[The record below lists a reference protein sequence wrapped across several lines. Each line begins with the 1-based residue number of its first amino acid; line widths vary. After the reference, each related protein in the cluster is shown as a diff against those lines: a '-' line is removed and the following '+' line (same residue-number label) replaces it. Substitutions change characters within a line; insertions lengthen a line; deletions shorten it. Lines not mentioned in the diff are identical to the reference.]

1 MGAPT
6 TRIMAADFLIPPELR
21 GLSLAANPAG
31 RIGGLRLQVAA
42 CRGAT
47 RLAACYQQIPLR
59 VLPPFQMAENQP
71 ALLYLLNPTAG
82 LMDGDGQRID
92 LEAGPC
98 SRTVVTGQ
106 SATRIHPS
114 VQSFATQQWHV
125 HVAQD
130 ALLVVLPGP
139 AIPFAGCRYFQR
151 AAIDLAPGAGFVWG
165 DIWLS
170 GRYARGEVSE
180 QFQFSTLIQEL
191 SIRRGNQLAFRDR
204 FCWRGPWDRDTA
216 AWHFG
221 GAQACGSLFVTG
233 KIEPDLIPDLPGVK
247 QAHFPTAAGDTCLR
261 WLGPSETVA
270 NAVVQTGLRA
280 AASLQ
285 GQRNGK
291 PWLLESGGLAPNH
304 WFSLMPEDVSSTGKD
319 AFREAANA

>member
-1 MGAPT
+1 MGAPA
-6 TRIMAADFLIPPELR
+6 TRITAADFLIPPELR

-31 RIGGLRLQVAA
+31 RIGGVRLRLTA
-42 CRGAT
+42 RNGAT
-47 RLAACYQQIPLR
+47 RLAVCYQQIPLR
-59 VLPPFQMAENQP
+59 VLPPFQMAEHEP

-82 LMDGDGQRID
+82 LMDGDAQRID
-92 LEAGPC
+92 LQAGPF

-114 VQSFATQQWHV
+114 VQGFATQQWHV
-125 HVAQD
+125 HVAD
-130 ALLVVLPGP
+130 SAILVVLPGP

-151 AAIDLAPGAGFVWG
+151 AAIDLAPTARFLWG

-170 GRYARGEVSE
+170 GRYARGRVSE

-191 SIRRGNQLAFRDR
+191 SICRSNQLVFRDR

-221 GAQACGSLFVTG
+221 DAQACGSLFVTG
-233 KIEPDLIPDLPGVK
+233 KLEPDLLPDLPGAK
-247 QAHFPTAAGDTCLR
+247 QAHFTTASGDTCLR

-280 AASLQ
+280 AAALQ
-285 GQRNGK
+285 GQGNGK

-304 WFSLMPEDVSSTGKD
+304 WFSLIPEDTSGTGKD
-319 AFREAANA
+319 AFPETANA

>member
-1 MGAPT
+1 
-6 TRIMAADFLIPPELR
+6 MAADFLIPPELR
-21 GLSLAANPAG
+21 GLALAANPAG
-31 RIGGLRLQVAA
+31 RLGGVRLQLAA
-42 CRGAT
+42 GHGAT

-59 VLPPFQMAENQP
+59 VLPPFQLAEGEP

-82 LMDGDGQRID
+82 LMDGDGQWID

-125 HVAQD
+125 RVAED
-130 ALLVVLPGP
+130 AILVVLPGP

-191 SIRRGNQLAFRDR
+191 SIRRGNHFIFRDR

-221 GAQACGSLFVTG
+221 GAQACGSLFVIG
-233 KIEPDLIPDLPGVK
+233 NVEPDLIPDLPDVK

-261 WLGPSETVA
+261 WLGPSEAVA

-280 AASLQ
+280 VALLN
-285 GQRNGK
+285 GERNGR
-291 PWLLESGGLAPNH
+291 PWLLESSGLAPNH
-304 WFSLMPEDVSSTGKD
+304 WFSLVPEDASGAAKD
-319 AFREAANA
+319 AFRETTNA